1 MQNKR
6 KIGLVLSGGGAK
18 GAYQA
23 GIVKAL
29 ADLEIEIAALS
40 GASIGALNGAVLAC
54 APSLREGA
62 ERLEKL
68 WHTIAENP
76 PLEENDPILLRVM
89 QALGLEVGPTFK
101 KTVIVGKEMRQ
112 NLLASVLKPDDSA
125 LVDNDIIRRMLDGYV
140 SPEQLANGLPLY
152 VSVFPSRTL
161 LESIIGG
168 SLAVLGIKDTPESE
182 FLHIQS
188 LSPEEQQKALLAS
201 SAIPFLLKAQEI
213 RGEHYRDGGLGGIFS
228 AQGNTPIAPL
238 LDAGCDT
245 VIVTLLIERTAWDK
259 QQYPDATIVPVER
272 SYSIKRTP
280 VIPDLLDILCVH
292 ADKIYSW
299 IDQGYGDAMRS
310 LRPKMNKLR

>member
-1 MQNKR
+1 M
-6 KIGLVLSGGGAK
+6 LSGGGAK

-29 ADLEIEIAALS
+29 AELEIEIAALS

-62 ERLEKL
+62 RRLERL

-76 PLEENDPILLRVM
+76 PLEENDPFLLRVM
-89 QALGLEVGPTFK
+89 RALGLETGPVFK
-101 KTVIVGKEMRQ
+101 NAVIVGKEMRQ

-125 LVDNDIIRRMLDGYV
+125 LVDNDIIRRTLDGYI
-140 SPEQLANGLPLY
+140 SPDVFANGLPLY
-152 VSVFPSRTL
+152 VSVFPSRSL

-168 SLAVLGIKDTPESE
+168 SLAMLGIRDTPESE

-188 LSPEEQQKALLAS
+188 LTPEEQQRALLAS

-213 RGEHYRDGGLGGIFS
+213 RGERYRDGGLGGIFS

-245 VIVTLLIERTAWDK
+245 VIVTLLIERTAWDR
-259 QQYPDATIVPVER
+259 QRYPDAVIVPVER

-280 VIPDLLDILCVH
+280 LIPDLLDILSFH
-292 ADKIYSW
+292 PDKIYSW
-299 IDQGYGDAMRS
+299 IDQGYGDTMRS
-310 LRPKMNKLR
+310 LKPRLNMLRE

>member
-1 MQNKR
+1 MQKKR

-29 ADLEIEIAALS
+29 ADLEIEISALS
-40 GASIGALNGAVLAC
+40 GASIGALNGAVLSC

-76 PLEENDPILLRVM
+76 PLEENDPMLLRVM
-89 QALGLEVGPTFK
+89 SALGLETGPVFK
-101 KTVIVGKEMRQ
+101 NTVIVGKEMRQ
-112 NLLASVLKPDDSA
+112 NLLATVLKPDESA
-125 LVDNDIIRRMLDGYV
+125 LVDNDIIRRTLEGYV
-140 SPEQLANGLPLY
+140 SHEGLAKGLPLY
-152 VSVFPSRTL
+152 VSVFPSRTP
-161 LESIIGG
+161 LEAIVGG
-168 SLAVLGIKDTPESE
+168 SLAALGIKDTPESE

-188 LSPEEQQKALLAS
+188 LSPEEQHRALLAS
-201 SAIPFLLKAQEI
+201 SAIPFILKAQEI
-213 RGEHYRDGGLGGIFS
+213 RGEYYRDGGLGGIFS

-259 QQYPDATIVPVER
+259 QQYPHATIVPVER
-272 SYSIKRTP
+272 SYSIKRTH
-280 VIPDLLDILCVH
+280 VIPGLFDILCFH
-292 ADKIYSW
+292 PDKIYSW

-310 LRPKMNKLR
+310 LKPKMGKLR